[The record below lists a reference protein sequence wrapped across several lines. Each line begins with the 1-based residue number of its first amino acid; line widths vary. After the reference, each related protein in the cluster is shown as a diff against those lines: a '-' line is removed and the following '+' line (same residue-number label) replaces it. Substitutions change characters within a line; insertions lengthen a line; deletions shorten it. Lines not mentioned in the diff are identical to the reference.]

1 MMHEYKEI
9 KEVLLTEE
17 QIRARVNEMGR
28 AITERYRDKKEVVLI
43 GILKGSVLFMADL
56 ARQIDMPVTFDFMAV
71 SSYGKSTTSSGVVRI
86 LKDLDSSVEGKHVII
101 VEDIIDSGHTLN
113 YIRDNL
119 EGRGA
124 ESVSIVTLFNKPN
137 RRKAE
142 MEVDLVG
149 FTLPDAFVVG
159 YGLDFAEKYLFFD
172 LCFHGGAVA
181 RRLRQEFFTVLP
193 GI

>member
-159 YGLDFAEKYLFFD
+159 YGLDFAEKYRNLPY
-172 LCFHGGAVA
+172 LAVLHEDA
-181 RRLRQEFFTVLP
+181 YSV
-193 GI
+193 

>member
-119 EGRGA
+119 EEIGRA
-124 ESVSIVTLFNKPN
+124 HV
-137 RRKAE
+137 
-142 MEVDLVG
+142 
-149 FTLPDAFVVG
+149 
-159 YGLDFAEKYLFFD
+159 
-172 LCFHGGAVA
+172 
-181 RRLRQEFFTVLP
+181 
-193 GI
+193 